1 LAGVAKLEARPR
13 NLGASSKLSQRT
25 WEPVEANVEFFQR
38 KVMLDACALDFVVRF
53 ERMSKCAQMLTPVGG
68 GGA

>member
-1 LAGVAKLEARPR
+1 LAQARNVAADM
-13 NLGASSKLSQRT
+13 
-25 WEPVEANVEFFQR
+25 EPVEANVEFFQR